1 MHVQELHLLATHMR
15 AVDGDAETVRAWL
28 EADLAFWR
36 GVVASA
42 DLLVTRRIAEAA
54 VKRHFQHGTVAL
66 RALPPGA
73 REAATPDA
81 WRRPLDPRERSLMR
95 ALAGEWYH
103 TTHSTRL
110 LNETASDA
118 PLGRRISS
126 ALMNPLWK
134 RQASANRSAARHLAI
149 GLASEAPRPQA
160 EAELRRLSKTWSD
173 EHRPF
178 RAYDPL
184 GHLVDGVSI
193 AALYANRLEGPD
205 EIERARLDALDGLGT
220 RSGTTAMAR
229 PMHARPVITAGNASP

>member
-1 MHVQELHLLATHMR
+1 
-15 AVDGDAETVRAWL
+15 
-28 EADLAFWR
+28 
-36 GVVASA
+36 
-42 DLLVTRRIAEAA
+42 
-54 VKRHFQHGTVAL
+54 
-66 RALPPGA
+66 
-73 REAATPDA
+73 
-81 WRRPLDPRERSLMR
+81 
-95 ALAGEWYH
+95 
-103 TTHSTRL
+103 
-110 LNETASDA
+110 
-118 PLGRRISS
+118 
-126 ALMNPLWK
+126 MNPLWK